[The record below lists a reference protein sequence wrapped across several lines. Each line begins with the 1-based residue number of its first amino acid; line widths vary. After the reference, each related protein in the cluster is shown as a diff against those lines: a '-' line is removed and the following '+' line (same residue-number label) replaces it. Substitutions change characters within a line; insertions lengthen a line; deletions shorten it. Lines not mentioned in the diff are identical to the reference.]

1 MISPSY
7 VAQLG
12 AVLKWEWTA
21 AQAEIVQHPARFT
34 AISGGDRSGKSRFT
48 SRWLHVQIC
57 DYLESMMAELEGKG
71 DPKSVLGVAWIV
83 AAQYEKTW
91 QEFNYLADDLR
102 RQFGPEAIDFSSVV
116 NPGLGKILTPF
127 GQVHVKTKAAADES
141 SLVMEAP
148 FAVAVVEAAQVPY
161 GAYLRLQGRVSEH
174 RAPILMSGS
183 LEQDI
188 GWYPSLVERWESPA
202 IWALEDSRSW
212 RVPSETNSYVY
223 PGGANDPEILRLR
236 RELPENEFNR
246 RHMGRPSPPK
256 GLVHSM
262 FKMAVHVRNVEFLPD
277 ETIYLAIDPGI
288 AGPAAGG
295 SSYALEAFQYV
306 NGQIRVFDEIH
317 ESDKLEEFIIRHMLM
332 KRPWF
337 ERILTGKSS
346 CIAVIDRAGATRAGA
361 HEASIEVYRKVS
373 GLNLLYTEAA
383 IPISDQI
390 RRFDKLLEVN
400 GITGEPGIII
410 DTKCEGLLSELGG
423 VLNRRVDP
431 PSLRAYQ
438 WNLNAQGI
446 LVGDVPKDRYND
458 AIKALT
464 YAVCHQWG
472 FATASSP
479 RRLIRVI
486 RRRDRRRRAA

>member
-48 SRWLHVQIC
+48 ARWLHCQIC
-57 DYLESMMAELEGKG
+57 DYLEAMMAELEGKG

-161 GAYLRLQGRVSEH
+161 GAYLRLQGRVSEK
-174 RAPILMSGS
+174 RAPILLSGS

-202 IWALEDSRSW
+202 VWATEGSRSW
-212 RVPSETNSYVY
+212 RVPSHTNSFAY
-223 PGGANDPEILRLR
+223 PLGENDPEILRLK
-236 RELPENEFNR
+236 RELPEHEFNR
-246 RHMGRPSPPK
+246 RHMGKPSPPK
-256 GLVHSM
+256 GLVHSL

-288 AGPAAGG
+288 AGPAGGG
-295 SSYALEAFQYV
+295 SSYALVACQYV
-306 NGQIRVFDEIH
+306 NGQLRVFDLIH
-317 ESDKLEEFIIRHMLM
+317 ESDKTEEFIIRHILM
-332 KRPWF
+332 EKPWF
-337 ERILTGKSS
+337 QPILHRKAN
-346 CIAVIDRAGATRAGA
+346 CISVIDRAGATRAGA
-361 HEASIEVYRKVS
+361 HEASIEVYRKIA

-390 RRFDKLLEVN
+390 RRFDSFLQVN
-400 GITGEPGIII
+400 GITGEPGLVI
-410 DTKCEGLLSELGG
+410 DFKCEGLLAELGG
-423 VLNRRVDP
+423 VMDKRFDP

-438 WNLNAQGI
+438 WNLNAQGE
-446 LVGDVPKDRYND
+446 LVGNVPRPRYND
-458 AIKALT
+458 AISALS
-464 YAVCHQWG
+464 YLMVHQWG

-486 RRRDRRRRAA
+486 RRRDRRRHAA